1 MPRLKSLRLLLCL
14 LIFGLS
20 GSALRAQVMGLVVDT
35 VKAPL
40 PMVQIFDR
48 DGAKLGQTRLD
59 GYFNL
64 NLRTGSYKLIFS
76 HPDFYNT
83 EIPLVV
89 RFNAKDTL
97 NVILTPKTEKLE
109 GAEIRKEYKDPAAD
123 YIRKA
128 IAQRDY
134 WHSRIPNQSADIYIK
149 AFEISEQKLK
159 NKPGAVTA
167 KADIDEL
174 DAAALNNG
182 SDPYNESAA
191 ATVMATTE
199 TQVNG
204 GDTQKVKLLNNATA
218 FIEIAMQRDATT
230 DGKIKETR
238 NGVKKVGSKAGLFYL
253 STTEGD
259 FNLYQN
265 LLSVPA
271 LCPLPIM
278 SPLSNSALLAY
289 KFKFFGAYQHPQY
302 GRVLRIG
309 MSGRQTANATL
320 SGELHLVDTTFWILK
335 SELKFPRHLMA
346 EYDAMTLIQCQR
358 LDSNQYLLTDS
369 QRFNYITKF
378 GNTTNKA
385 TTLVDYKKV
394 TVVPAF
400 PKNHFGMEVSK
411 TTQEAYERDSLYWQ
425 QQRTQPL
432 TQQETKFINRAD
444 SIQRVVTSDK
454 YLDSVEAKI
463 NKVTF
468 KSLFLEGQGYRDR
481 KKGVTLR
488 FQPLWNLYQPWWPGG
503 GRISLWNS
511 FDKTFDNKKTYQF
524 NENLS
529 YGINNQD
536 VRGTVYMSHLYN
548 PYKRAM
554 IFASIGRD
562 FGMVNMNAAYLDLF
576 RRDNFYQNKHMN
588 VYHRQELVNGLF
600 LQVQGE
606 LSDRKDMST
615 YTFDEFGDSLF
626 VNNRPLKFV
635 DHRAFFAS
643 VNLSYTPFQRYMS
656 EPKQKVILGS
666 AWPTFSINY
675 KQAVPGVFKSNI
687 DYQYL
692 EYRIDHS
699 FPWGLMGNSE
709 LRAVSGSFLSR
720 RNVNVVDYRYQR
732 RSDAGILTPPMY
744 AFQQLDSTFTTFK
757 RFYEV
762 HFQHSFNGSLVNK
775 VPFLKKLSLYE
786 KAGVNILYA
795 PERRNL
801 FFYEGYVGIDKLV
814 RVWRDRFKVGIYYTA
829 GYANIFEKPRYGFK
843 INFEYYDRLNNKW

>member
-1 MPRLKSLRLLLCL
+1 MQIIHRLRFLLLVFL
-14 LIFGLS
+14 LGFG
-20 GSALRAQVMGLVVDT
+20 AQKAHAQVMGLVVDST
-35 VKAPL
+35 KAPL
-40 PMVQIFDR
+40 PLVQIFDR

-59 GYFNL
+59 GYFSL

-76 HPDFYNT
+76 HPDFHST

-89 RFNAKDTL
+89 NYNSKDTL
-97 NVILTPKTEKLE
+97 NIILTPKTEKI
-109 GAEIRKEYKDPAAD
+109 GAVEIRRDYKDPAAD
-123 YIRKA
+123 YMRKA

-134 WHSRIPNQSADIYIK
+134 WHSRIPNQSAEIYIK
-149 AFEISEQKLK
+149 AFEITEQKFK
-159 NKPGAVTA
+159 NKPAAVKVET
-167 KADIDEL
+167 DIDPL
-174 DAAALNNG
+174 DAAALGTDNNPYSEG
-182 SDPYNESAA
+182 SPTPVVA
-191 ATVMATTE
+191 
-199 TQVNG
+199 
-204 GDTQKVKLLNNATA
+204 DTSKNKILNNASA
-218 FIEIAMQRDATT
+218 LVEIAMQRDAST

-238 NGVKKVGSKAGLFYL
+238 NGVQKVGSKAGLFYL

-265 LLSVPA
+265 LLDVPA

-278 SPLSNSALLAY
+278 SPLSNSALMAY
-289 KFKFFGAYQHPQY
+289 KFKFLGAYQHPQF
-302 GRVLRIG
+302 GRILRIG
-309 MSGRQTANATL
+309 MTGRQTANATL
-320 SGELHLVDTTFWILK
+320 SGELHLVDTAFWILK
-335 SELKFPRHLMA
+335 AELNFPRHLMA
-346 EYDAMTLIQCQR
+346 EYDAMTLAQYQR
-358 LDSNQYLLTDS
+358 LDNNEYLLTDS
-369 QRFNYITKF
+369 QRFNYATKY
-378 GNTTNKA
+378 GKTTNKA

-394 TVVPAF
+394 TVVPSF
-400 PKNHFGMEVSK
+400 PKNHFGLEVSK
-411 TTQEAYERDSLYWQ
+411 TTQEAYERDSSYWQ

-444 SIQRVVTSDK
+444 SIKRVVTSDK

-463 NKVTF
+463 NEVTF
-468 KSLFLEGQGYRDR
+468 KSLVLEGQGYRNR
-481 KKGVTLR
+481 KKGLTMR

-503 GRISLWNS
+503 ARISLWNGI
-511 FDKTFDNKKTYQF
+511 DKTFDNKKTFQF

-529 YGINNQD
+529 YGVNNKD
-536 VRGTVYMSHLYN
+536 VRGTIYMSHLYN

-554 IFASIGRD
+554 IFASAGRD
-562 FGMVNMNAAYLDLF
+562 FGMVNMNAAYVDLF
-576 RRDNFYQNKHMN
+576 RRDNFYQNKHIN
-588 VYHRQELVNGLF
+588 VYHRQELINGLF

-615 YTFDEFGDSLF
+615 YVFDEFGDSLF
-626 VNNRPLKFV
+626 ENNKPLKFV

-675 KQAVPGVFKSNI
+675 KQAVPGVFRSNI
-687 DYQYL
+687 DYKYL

-709 LRAVSGSFLSR
+709 IRAVSGSFLSSG
-720 RNVNVVDYRYQR
+720 NVNVVDYRYQR
-732 RSDAGILTPPMY
+732 RADPVIFTPPMF
-744 AFQQLDSTFTTFK
+744 AFQQLDSTFITFK

-762 HFQHSFNGSLVNK
+762 HYQHSFNGSLVNK

-786 KAGVNILYA
+786 RAGVNVLYA

-801 FFYEGYVGIDKLV
+801 FFYEGYAGVDKLV
-814 RVWRDRFKVGIYYTA
+814 RIWRDRFKIGIYYTA
-829 GYANIFEKPRYGFK
+829 GYANVFEKPRCGFK

>member
-1 MPRLKSLRLLLCL
+1 MKQRLMHILAILWL
-14 LIFGLS
+14 GL
-20 GSALRAQVMGLVVDT
+20 ATVQITKAQIIGIVVDT
-35 VKAPL
+35 ARAPL
-40 PMVQIFDR
+40 PMVQIFNR

-76 HPDFYNT
+76 HPDFYSV
-83 EIPLVV
+83 EIPTLVT
-89 RFNAKDTL
+89 AQTKDTL
-97 NVILTPKTEKLE
+97 NIILVPKTEKIQ
-109 GAEIRKEYKDPAAD
+109 GAEIRREYKDPAAD
-123 YIRKA
+123 YMRKA
-128 IAQRDY
+128 IAQRDF
-134 WHSRIPNQSADIYIK
+134 WHSRIPNQSAQIYIK
-149 AFEISEQKLK
+149 AFEITEQKI
-159 NKPGAVTA
+159 KP
-167 KADIDEL
+167 KAATVATDIDPL
-174 DAAALNNG
+174 DAAVINNTN
-182 SDPYNESAA
+182 DPYANTVPVVSVSDTAKNRISA
-191 ATVMATTE
+191 
-199 TQVNG
+199 
-204 GDTQKVKLLNNATA
+204 NA
-218 FIEIAMQRDATT
+218 FVEIAMQRDAST

-238 NGVKKVGSKAGLFYL
+238 NGVQKVGSKAGLFYL

-265 LLSVPA
+265 LLDVPA

-289 KFKFFGAYQHPQY
+289 RFKFLGAYQHPQY

-309 MSGRQTANATL
+309 MTGKQTANATL
-320 SGELHLVDTTFWILK
+320 SGELHLVDTTYWILK
-335 SELKFPRHLMA
+335 AELKFPRHLMA
-346 EYDAMTLIQCQR
+346 EYDAMTLIQHNQ
-358 LDSNQYLLTDS
+358 LDSQEYLLIDS
-369 QRFNYITKF
+369 QRFNYSTKY
-378 GNTTNKA
+378 GKSLNKA
-385 TTLVDYKKV
+385 TTLVDYKSI
-394 TVVPAF
+394 TVVPNF

-411 TTQEAYERDSLYWQ
+411 TTQEAYERDSTYWQ

-432 TQQETKFINRAD
+432 SNQETKFINTAD
-444 SIQRVVTSDK
+444 SIKRVVTSDK
-454 YLDSVEAKI
+454 YLDSVEAQI
-463 NKVTF
+463 NKVTL
-468 KSLFLEGQGYRDR
+468 KSLVLEGQGYRDR
-481 KKGVTLR
+481 KKGITLR

-503 GRISLWNS
+503 GRLSLWNS
-511 FDKTFDNKKTYQF
+511 FDKTFENKKTFEF

-529 YGINNQD
+529 YGINNKD
-536 VRGTVYMSHLYN
+536 VRGTVYMSHMYN
-548 PYKRAM
+548 PYKRAL
-554 IFASIGRD
+554 IFASVGRD
-562 FGMVNMNAAYLDLF
+562 FGMVNMNAAYIDLF
-576 RRDNFYQNKHMN
+576 RRDNFYQNKHIN
-588 VYHRQELVNGLF
+588 VYHRQELINGLF

-615 YTFDEFGDSLF
+615 YVFDEFGDSLF
-626 VNNRPLKFV
+626 ENNDPLNFI

-643 VNLSYTPFQRYMS
+643 FNLSYTPFQRYMS

-699 FPWGLMGNSE
+699 FPWGLLGTSE
-709 LRAVSGSFLSR
+709 LRAVSGSFLSS

-732 RSDAGILTPPMY
+732 RADPVIFTPPMF

-762 HFQHSFNGSLVNK
+762 HYQHSFNGSLVNK
-775 VPFLKKLSLYE
+775 IPFLKKLSLYE
-786 KAGVNILYA
+786 KAGVNVLYA

-814 RVWRDRFKVGIYYTA
+814 RIWRDRFKVGIYYTA
-829 GYANIFEKPRYGFK
+829 GYANLFEKPRYGFK

>member
-1 MPRLKSLRLLLCL
+1 MKQRLMHILAILWL
-14 LIFGLS
+14 GL
-20 GSALRAQVMGLVVDT
+20 ATVQTTKAQIIGIVVDT
-35 VKAPL
+35 ARAPL
-40 PMVQIFDR
+40 PMVQIFNR

-76 HPDFYNT
+76 HPDFYST
-83 EIPLVV
+83 EIPTLVT
-89 RFNAKDTL
+89 AQTKDTL
-97 NVILTPKTEKLE
+97 NIILVPKTEKIQ
-109 GAEIRKEYKDPAAD
+109 GAEIRREYKDPAAD
-123 YIRKA
+123 YMRKA
-128 IAQRDY
+128 IAQRDF
-134 WHSRIPNQSADIYIK
+134 WHSRIPNQSAQIYIK
-149 AFEISEQKLK
+149 AFEITEQKI
-159 NKPGAVTA
+159 KPKAATA
-167 KADIDEL
+167 ATDIDPL
-174 DAAALNNG
+174 DAAVINNT
-182 SDPYNESAA
+182 SDPYANPVPVVSVSDTAKNRISA
-191 ATVMATTE
+191 
-199 TQVNG
+199 
-204 GDTQKVKLLNNATA
+204 NA
-218 FIEIAMQRDATT
+218 FVEIAMQRDAST

-238 NGVKKVGSKAGLFYL
+238 NGVQKVGSKAGLFYL

-265 LLSVPA
+265 LLDVPA

-289 KFKFFGAYQHPQY
+289 RFKFLGAYQHPQY

-309 MSGRQTANATL
+309 MTGKQTANATL
-320 SGELHLVDTTFWILK
+320 SGELHLVDTTYWILK
-335 SELKFPRHLMA
+335 AELKFPRHLMA
-346 EYDAMTLIQCQR
+346 EYDAMTLIQHNQ
-358 LDSNQYLLTDS
+358 LDSQEYLLIDS
-369 QRFNYITKF
+369 QRFNYSTKY
-378 GNTTNKA
+378 GKSLNKA
-385 TTLVDYKKV
+385 TTLVDYKSI
-394 TVVPAF
+394 TVVPNF

-411 TTQEAYERDSLYWQ
+411 TTQEAYERDSTYWQ

-432 TQQETKFINRAD
+432 SNQETKFINTAD
-444 SIQRVVTSDK
+444 SIKRVVTSDK
-454 YLDSVEAKI
+454 YLDSVEAQI
-463 NKVTF
+463 NKVTL
-468 KSLFLEGQGYRDR
+468 KSLVLEGQGYRDR
-481 KKGVTLR
+481 KKGITLR
-488 FQPLWNLYQPWWPGG
+488 FQPLWNIYQPWWPGG
-503 GRISLWNS
+503 GRLSLWNS
-511 FDKTFDNKKTYQF
+511 FDKTFENKKTFEF

-529 YGINNQD
+529 YGINNKD
-536 VRGTVYMSHLYN
+536 VRGTVYMSHMYN

-554 IFASIGRD
+554 IFASVGRD
-562 FGMVNMNAAYLDLF
+562 FGMVNMNAAYIDLF
-576 RRDNFYQNKHMN
+576 RRDNFYQNKHIN
-588 VYHRQELVNGLF
+588 VYHRQELINGLF

-615 YTFDEFGDSLF
+615 YVFDEFGDSLF
-626 VNNRPLKFV
+626 ENNRPLKFI

-643 VNLSYTPFQRYMS
+643 FNLSYTPFQRYMS

-699 FPWGLMGNSE
+699 FPWGLLGTSE
-709 LRAVSGSFLSR
+709 LRAVSGSFLSS

-732 RSDAGILTPPMY
+732 RADPVIFTPPMF

-762 HFQHSFNGSLVNK
+762 HYQHSFNGSLVNK
-775 VPFLKKLSLYE
+775 IPFLKKLSLYE
-786 KAGVNILYA
+786 KAGVNVLYA

-814 RVWRDRFKVGIYYTA
+814 RLWRDRYKIGVYYTA
-829 GYANIFEKPRYGFK
+829 GYANLFEKPRYGFK

>member
-1 MPRLKSLRLLLCL
+1 MQTLHHLRFLLLAL
-14 LIFGLS
+14 VLGLS
-20 GSALRAQVMGLVVDT
+20 AASAQAQITGLVVDT
-35 VKAPL
+35 AKAPL
-40 PMVQIFDR
+40 PLVQIFDR

-64 NLRTGSYKLIFS
+64 DLRSGSYKLVFA
-76 HPDFYNT
+76 HPDFYST

-89 RFNAKDTL
+89 RYNTKDTL
-97 NVILTPKTEKLE
+97 NIILTPKTEKIQ
-109 GAEIRKEYKDPAAD
+109 GAETIREYKDPAAE
-123 YIRKA
+123 YMRKA
-128 IAQRDY
+128 IAQRNY
-134 WHSRIPNQSADIYIK
+134 WHSRNPNQSADIYIK
-149 AFEISEQKLK
+149 AFEISEQKVK
-159 NKPGAVTA
+159 NKPAA
-167 KADIDEL
+167 QPDIDPL

-182 SDPYNESAA
+182 TDPYSEGVPVPQNPS
-191 ATVMATTE
+191 
-199 TQVNG
+199 QNPL
-204 GDTQKVKLLNNATA
+204 DTNKTKLLNNASA
-218 FIEIAMQRDATT
+218 FVEIAMQRDASN

-238 NGVKKVGSKAGLFYL
+238 NGVQKVGSKVGLFYL

-265 LLSVPA
+265 LLNVPA

-289 KFKFFGAYQHPQY
+289 RFKFLGAYQHPQY

-309 MSGRQTANATL
+309 MNGRQTANATL
-320 SGELHLVDTTFWILK
+320 SGEIHLVDTTYWILK
-335 SELKFPRHLMA
+335 AELKFPKHLMA
-346 EYDAMTLIQCQR
+346 EYDAMTLTQYQQ
-358 LDSNQYLLTDS
+358 LDSNNYLLTDS
-369 QRFNYITKF
+369 QRFFYTTKF
-378 GNTTNKA
+378 GKTTNKA

-394 TVVPAF
+394 SVVPAF
-400 PKNHFGMEVSK
+400 PKNHFGLEVSK
-411 TTQEAYERDSLYWQ
+411 TTQEAYERDSTYWQ

-432 TQQETKFINRAD
+432 SQQETKFINTAD
-444 SIQRVVTSDK
+444 SIKRVVTSDK
-454 YLDSVEAKI
+454 YLDSVEAGI
-463 NKVTF
+463 NKVTP
-468 KSLFLEGQGYRDR
+468 KSLLLEGQGYRDR
-481 KKGVTLR
+481 KKGITMR
-488 FQPLWNLYQPWWPGG
+488 FQPLWNIYQPWWPGG
-503 GRISLWNS
+503 TRISLWNS
-511 FDKTFDNKKTYQF
+511 FDKTFKNKKTFEF

-529 YGINNQD
+529 YGINNND
-536 VRGTVYMSHLYN
+536 LRGTIYMSHMYN

-554 IFASIGRD
+554 IFASVGRD

-576 RRDNFYQNKHMN
+576 RRNNFYQNKHVN
-588 VYHRQELVNGLF
+588 VYHRQELINGLF
-600 LQVQGE
+600 VQVQGE

-615 YTFDEFGDSLF
+615 YVFDEFGDSLF
-626 VNNRPLKFV
+626 ENNLPLKFV

-675 KQAVPGVFKSNI
+675 KQAVPGIFKSNS
-687 DYQYL
+687 DFQYL

-709 LRAVSGSFLSR
+709 LKAVSGSFVSSR
-720 RNVNVVDYRYQR
+720 NINVVDYRYQR
-732 RSDAGILTPPMY
+732 RSDALVFTPPMF

-762 HFQHSFNGSLVNK
+762 HYQHSFNGSLVNK

-786 KAGVNILYA
+786 RAGVNLLYA

-814 RVWRDRFKVGIYYTA
+814 RIWRDRFKVGIYYTA
-829 GYANIFEKPRYGFK
+829 GYANLFEKPRYGFK

>member
-1 MPRLKSLRLLLCL
+1 MKVSATNIKRCL
-14 LIFGLS
+14 LMLS
-20 GSALRAQVMGLVVDT
+20 VWLLSDLQAQITGLVVDT
-35 VKAPL
+35 AHAPL

-64 NLRTGSYKLIFS
+64 NLRTGSYKLVFS
-76 HPDFYNT
+76 HPDFYST
-83 EIPLVV
+83 EIPMVV
-89 RFNAKDTL
+89 RYGSKDTL
-97 NVILTPKTEKLE
+97 NIVLTPKTEKLQ

-123 YIRKA
+123 YMRKA

-134 WHSRIPNQSADIYIK
+134 WHSRIPNQSAELYIK
-149 AFEISEQKLK
+149 AFEI
-159 NKPGAVTA
+159 TA
-167 KADIDEL
+167 TK
-174 DAAALNNG
+174 
-182 SDPYNESAA
+182 
-191 ATVMATTE
+191 
-199 TQVNG
+199 
-204 GDTQKVKLLNNATA
+204 DTNNASA

-238 NGVKKVGSKAGLFYL
+238 NGVQKVGSKAGLFYL

-265 LLSVPA
+265 LLDVPA

-289 KFKFFGAYQHPQY
+289 RFKFLGAYQHPQY

-309 MSGRQTANATL
+309 MTGRQTANATL
-320 SGELHLVDTTFWILK
+320 SGELHLVDTTYWILK
-335 SELKFPRHLMA
+335 AELKFPRHLMA
-346 EYDAMTLIQCQR
+346 EYDAMTLTQYQR
-358 LDSNQYLLTDS
+358 LDADKHLLTDS
-369 QRFNYITKF
+369 QRFFYTTKF
-378 GNTTNKA
+378 GKIINKA
-385 TTLVDYKKV
+385 TTLVDYKKI

-400 PKNHFGMEVSK
+400 PKNHFGLEISK
-411 TTQEAYERDSLYWQ
+411 TTQEAYERDSSYWE
-425 QQRTQPL
+425 QQRSQPL
-432 TQQETKFINRAD
+432 SSQETKFINTAD
-444 SIQRVVTSDK
+444 SIKRVQTSDK

-468 KSLFLEGQGYRDR
+468 KSLVLEGQGYQDR
-481 KKGVTLR
+481 RKGLTMR

-503 GRISLWNS
+503 ARISLWNGI
-511 FDKTFDNKKTYQF
+511 DKTFDNKKTFQF

-529 YGINNQD
+529 YGINNND
-536 VRGTVYMSHLYN
+536 VRGTIYMSHLYN

-554 IFASIGRD
+554 IFASVGRD
-562 FGMVNMNAAYLDLF
+562 FGMVNMNAAYVDLF

-588 VYHRQELVNGLF
+588 VYHRQELINGLF

-615 YTFDEFGDSLF
+615 YVFDQFGDSLF
-626 VNNRPLKFV
+626 ENNKPLKFV

-666 AWPTFSINY
+666 TWPTFSINY

-709 LRAVSGSFLSR
+709 IRAVSGSFLSS

-732 RSDAGILTPPMY
+732 RADPVIFTPPMF

-762 HFQHSFNGSLVNK
+762 HYQHSFNGSLVNK
-775 VPFLKKLSLYE
+775 IPFLKKLSLYE
-786 KAGVNILYA
+786 RAGVNILYA

-801 FFYEGYVGIDKLV
+801 FFYEGYAGVDKLV
-814 RVWRDRFKVGIYYTA
+814 RIWRDRFKVGIYYTA
-829 GYANIFEKPRYGFK
+829 GYANLFEKPRYGFK

>member
-1 MPRLKSLRLLLCL
+1 MKQRLMHILAILWL
-14 LIFGLS
+14 GL
-20 GSALRAQVMGLVVDT
+20 ATVQTTKAQIIGIVVDT
-35 VKAPL
+35 ARAPL
-40 PMVQIFDR
+40 PMVQIFNR

-76 HPDFYNT
+76 HPDFYSV
-83 EIPLVV
+83 EIPTLVT
-89 RFNAKDTL
+89 AQTKDTL
-97 NVILTPKTEKLE
+97 NIILVPKTEKIQ
-109 GAEIRKEYKDPAAD
+109 GAEIRREYKDPAAD
-123 YIRKA
+123 YMRKA
-128 IAQRDY
+128 IAQRDF
-134 WHSRIPNQSADIYIK
+134 WHSRIPNQSAQIYIK
-149 AFEISEQKLK
+149 AFEITEQKI
-159 NKPGAVTA
+159 KP
-167 KADIDEL
+167 KAATVATDIDPL
-174 DAAALNNG
+174 DAAVINNTN
-182 SDPYNESAA
+182 DPYANTVPVVSVSDTAKNRISA
-191 ATVMATTE
+191 
-199 TQVNG
+199 
-204 GDTQKVKLLNNATA
+204 NA
-218 FIEIAMQRDATT
+218 FVEIAMQRDAST

-238 NGVKKVGSKAGLFYL
+238 NGVQKVGSKAGLFYL

-265 LLSVPA
+265 LLDVPA

-289 KFKFFGAYQHPQY
+289 RFKFLGAYQHPQY

-309 MSGRQTANATL
+309 MTGKQTANATL
-320 SGELHLVDTTFWILK
+320 SGELHLVDTTYWILK
-335 SELKFPRHLMA
+335 AELKFPRHLMA
-346 EYDAMTLIQCQR
+346 EYDAMTLIQHNQ
-358 LDSNQYLLTDS
+358 LDSQEYLLIDS
-369 QRFNYITKF
+369 QRFNYSTKY
-378 GNTTNKA
+378 GKSLNKA
-385 TTLVDYKKV
+385 TTLVDYKSI
-394 TVVPAF
+394 TVVPNF

-411 TTQEAYERDSLYWQ
+411 TTQEAYERDSTYWQ

-432 TQQETKFINRAD
+432 SNQETKFINTAD
-444 SIQRVVTSDK
+444 SIKRVVTSDK
-454 YLDSVEAKI
+454 YLDSVEAQI
-463 NKVTF
+463 NKVTL
-468 KSLFLEGQGYRDR
+468 KSLILEGQGYRDR
-481 KKGVTLR
+481 KKGITLR

-503 GRISLWNS
+503 GRLSLWNS
-511 FDKTFDNKKTYQF
+511 FDKTFENKKTFEF

-529 YGINNQD
+529 YGINNKD
-536 VRGTVYMSHLYN
+536 VRGTVYMSHMYN
-548 PYKRAM
+548 PYKRAL
-554 IFASIGRD
+554 IFASVGRD
-562 FGMVNMNAAYLDLF
+562 FGMVNMNAAYIDLF
-576 RRDNFYQNKHMN
+576 RRDNFYQNKHIN
-588 VYHRQELVNGLF
+588 VYHRQELINGLF

-615 YTFDEFGDSLF
+615 YVFDEFGDSLF
-626 VNNRPLKFV
+626 ENNDPLNFV

-643 VNLSYTPFQRYMS
+643 FNLSYTPFQRYMS

-699 FPWGLMGNSE
+699 FPWGLLGTSE
-709 LRAVSGSFLSR
+709 LRAVSGSFLSS

-732 RSDAGILTPPMY
+732 RADPVIFTPPMF

-762 HFQHSFNGSLVNK
+762 HYQHSFNGSLVNK
-775 VPFLKKLSLYE
+775 IPFLKKLSLYE
-786 KAGVNILYA
+786 KAGVNVLYA

-814 RVWRDRFKVGIYYTA
+814 RIWRDRFKVGIYYTA
-829 GYANIFEKPRYGFK
+829 GYANLFEKPRYGFK

>member
-1 MPRLKSLRLLLCL
+1 MKQRLMHILAILWL
-14 LIFGLS
+14 GL
-20 GSALRAQVMGLVVDT
+20 ATVQTTKAQIIGIVVDT
-35 VKAPL
+35 ARAPL
-40 PMVQIFDR
+40 PMVQIFNR

-76 HPDFYNT
+76 HPDFYSV
-83 EIPLVV
+83 EIPTLVT
-89 RFNAKDTL
+89 AQTKDTL
-97 NVILTPKTEKLE
+97 NIILVPKTEKIQ
-109 GAEIRKEYKDPAAD
+109 GAEIRREYKDPAAD
-123 YIRKA
+123 YMRKA
-128 IAQRDY
+128 IAQRDF
-134 WHSRIPNQSADIYIK
+134 WHSRIPNQSAQIYIK
-149 AFEISEQKLK
+149 AFEITEQKI
-159 NKPGAVTA
+159 KP
-167 KADIDEL
+167 KAATVATDIDPL
-174 DAAALNNG
+174 DAAVINNTN
-182 SDPYNESAA
+182 DPYANTIPVVSVSDTAKNRISA
-191 ATVMATTE
+191 
-199 TQVNG
+199 
-204 GDTQKVKLLNNATA
+204 NA
-218 FIEIAMQRDATT
+218 FVEIAMQRDAST

-238 NGVKKVGSKAGLFYL
+238 NGVQKVGSKAGLFYL

-265 LLSVPA
+265 LLDVPA

-289 KFKFFGAYQHPQY
+289 RFKFLGAYQHPQY

-309 MSGRQTANATL
+309 MTGKQTANATL
-320 SGELHLVDTTFWILK
+320 SGELHLVDTTYWILK
-335 SELKFPRHLMA
+335 AELKFPRHLMA
-346 EYDAMTLIQCQR
+346 EYDAMTLIQHNQ
-358 LDSNQYLLTDS
+358 LDSQEYLLIDS
-369 QRFNYITKF
+369 QRFNYSTKY
-378 GNTTNKA
+378 GKSLNKA
-385 TTLVDYKKV
+385 TTLVDYKSI
-394 TVVPAF
+394 TVVPNF

-411 TTQEAYERDSLYWQ
+411 TTQEAYERDSTYWQ

-432 TQQETKFINRAD
+432 SNQETKFINTAD
-444 SIQRVVTSDK
+444 SIKRVVTSDK
-454 YLDSVEAKI
+454 YLDSVEAQI
-463 NKVTF
+463 NKVTL
-468 KSLFLEGQGYRDR
+468 KSLILEGQGYRDR
-481 KKGVTLR
+481 KKGITLR

-503 GRISLWNS
+503 GRLSLWNS
-511 FDKTFDNKKTYQF
+511 FDKTFENKKTFEF

-529 YGINNQD
+529 YGINNKD
-536 VRGTVYMSHLYN
+536 VRGTVYMSHMYN
-548 PYKRAM
+548 PYKRAL
-554 IFASIGRD
+554 IFASVGRD
-562 FGMVNMNAAYLDLF
+562 FGMVNMNAAYIDLF
-576 RRDNFYQNKHMN
+576 RRDNFYQNKHIN
-588 VYHRQELVNGLF
+588 VYHRQELINGLF

-615 YTFDEFGDSLF
+615 YVFDEFGDSLF
-626 VNNRPLKFV
+626 ENNDPLNFV

-643 VNLSYTPFQRYMS
+643 FNLSYTPFQRYMS

-699 FPWGLMGNSE
+699 FPWGLLGTSE
-709 LRAVSGSFLSR
+709 LRAVSGSFLSS

-732 RSDAGILTPPMY
+732 RADPVIFTPPMF

-762 HFQHSFNGSLVNK
+762 HYQHSFNGSLVNK
-775 VPFLKKLSLYE
+775 IPFLKKLSLYE
-786 KAGVNILYA
+786 KAGVNVLYA

-814 RVWRDRFKVGIYYTA
+814 RIWRDRFKVGIYYTA
-829 GYANIFEKPRYGFK
+829 GYANLFEKPRYGFK

>member
-1 MPRLKSLRLLLCL
+1 MKQRLMHILAILWL
-14 LIFGLS
+14 GL
-20 GSALRAQVMGLVVDT
+20 ATVQTTKAQIIGIVVDT
-35 VKAPL
+35 ARAPL
-40 PMVQIFDR
+40 PMVQIFNR

-76 HPDFYNT
+76 HPDFYSV
-83 EIPLVV
+83 EIPTLVT
-89 RFNAKDTL
+89 AQTKDTL
-97 NVILTPKTEKLE
+97 NIILVPKTEKIQ
-109 GAEIRKEYKDPAAD
+109 GAEIRREYKDPAAD
-123 YIRKA
+123 YMRKA
-128 IAQRDY
+128 IAQRDF
-134 WHSRIPNQSADIYIK
+134 WHSRIPNQSAQIYIK
-149 AFEISEQKLK
+149 AFEITEQKI
-159 NKPGAVTA
+159 KP
-167 KADIDEL
+167 KAATVATDIDPL
-174 DAAALNNG
+174 DAAVINNTN
-182 SDPYNESAA
+182 DPYANTIPVVSVSDTAKNRISA
-191 ATVMATTE
+191 
-199 TQVNG
+199 
-204 GDTQKVKLLNNATA
+204 NA
-218 FIEIAMQRDATT
+218 FVEIAMQRDAST

-238 NGVKKVGSKAGLFYL
+238 NGVQKVGSKAGLFYL

-265 LLSVPA
+265 LLDVPA

-289 KFKFFGAYQHPQY
+289 RFKFLGAYQHPQY

-309 MSGRQTANATL
+309 MTGKQTANATL
-320 SGELHLVDTTFWILK
+320 SGELHLVDTTYWILK
-335 SELKFPRHLMA
+335 AELKFPRHLMA
-346 EYDAMTLIQCQR
+346 EYDAMTLIQHNQ
-358 LDSNQYLLTDS
+358 LDSQEYLLIDS
-369 QRFNYITKF
+369 QRFNYSTKY
-378 GNTTNKA
+378 GKSLNKA
-385 TTLVDYKKV
+385 TTLVDYKSII
-394 TVVPAF
+394 VVPNF

-411 TTQEAYERDSLYWQ
+411 TTQEAYERDSTYWQ

-432 TQQETKFINRAD
+432 SNQETKFINTAD
-444 SIQRVVTSDK
+444 SIKRVVTSDK
-454 YLDSVEAKI
+454 YLDSVEAQI
-463 NKVTF
+463 NKVTL
-468 KSLFLEGQGYRDR
+468 KSLILEGQGYRDR
-481 KKGVTLR
+481 KKGITLR

-503 GRISLWNS
+503 GRVSLWNS
-511 FDKTFDNKKTYQF
+511 FDKTFENKKTFEF

-529 YGINNQD
+529 YGINNKD
-536 VRGTVYMSHLYN
+536 VRGTVYMSHMYN
-548 PYKRAM
+548 PYKRAL
-554 IFASIGRD
+554 IFASVGRD
-562 FGMVNMNAAYLDLF
+562 FGMVNMNAAYIDLF
-576 RRDNFYQNKHMN
+576 RRDNFYQNKHIN
-588 VYHRQELVNGLF
+588 VYHRQELINGLF

-615 YTFDEFGDSLF
+615 YVFDEFGNSLF
-626 VNNRPLKFV
+626 ENNDPLNFI

-643 VNLSYTPFQRYMS
+643 FNLSYTPFQRYMS

-699 FPWGLMGNSE
+699 FPWGLLGTSE
-709 LRAVSGSFLSR
+709 LRAVSGSFLSS

-732 RSDAGILTPPMY
+732 RGDPIIFTPPMF

-762 HFQHSFNGSLVNK
+762 HYQHSFNGSLVNK
-775 VPFLKKLSLYE
+775 IPFLKKLSLYE
-786 KAGVNILYA
+786 KAGVNVLYA

-814 RVWRDRFKVGIYYTA
+814 RLWRDRVKIGIYYTA
-829 GYANIFEKPRYGFK
+829 GYANLFEKPRYGFK

>member
-1 MPRLKSLRLLLCL
+1 MQPLHHLRFLLFTLVL
-14 LIFGLS
+14 GLS
-20 GSALRAQVMGLVVDT
+20 AASAQAQITGLVVDT
-35 VKAPL
+35 AKAPL
-40 PMVQIFDR
+40 PLVQIFDR

-64 NLRTGSYKLIFS
+64 DLRSGSYKLVFA
-76 HPDFYNT
+76 HPDFYST

-89 RFNAKDTL
+89 RYNTKDTL
-97 NVILTPKTEKLE
+97 NIILTPKTEKIQ
-109 GAEIRKEYKDPAAD
+109 GAEIIREYKDPAAE
-123 YIRKA
+123 YMRKA

-134 WHSRIPNQSADIYIK
+134 WHSRNPNQSADIYIK
-149 AFEISEQKLK
+149 AFEISEQKVK
-159 NKPGAVTA
+159 NKPAA
-167 KADIDEL
+167 QPDIDPL

-182 SDPYNESAA
+182 TDPYSEGVSVPQNPS
-191 ATVMATTE
+191 
-199 TQVNG
+199 QNPL
-204 GDTQKVKLLNNATA
+204 DTNKTKLLNNASA
-218 FIEIAMQRDATT
+218 FVEIAMQRDAST

-238 NGVKKVGSKAGLFYL
+238 NGVQKVGSKVGLFYL

-265 LLSVPA
+265 LLNVPA

-289 KFKFFGAYQHPQY
+289 RFKFLGAYQHPQY

-309 MSGRQTANATL
+309 MNGRQTANATL
-320 SGELHLVDTTFWILK
+320 SGEIHLVDTTYWILK
-335 SELKFPRHLMA
+335 AELKFPKHLMA
-346 EYDAMTLIQCQR
+346 EYDAMTLTQYQQ
-358 LDSNQYLLTDS
+358 LDSNNYLLTDS
-369 QRFNYITKF
+369 QRFFYTTKF
-378 GNTTNKA
+378 GKTTNKA

-394 TVVPAF
+394 SVVPAF
-400 PKNHFGMEVSK
+400 PKNHFGLEVSK
-411 TTQEAYERDSLYWQ
+411 TTQEAYERDSTYWQ

-432 TQQETKFINRAD
+432 SQQETKFINTAD
-444 SIQRVVTSDK
+444 SIKRVVTSDK
-454 YLDSVEAKI
+454 YLDSVEAGI
-463 NKVTF
+463 NKVTP
-468 KSLFLEGQGYRDR
+468 KSLLLEGQGFRDR
-481 KKGVTLR
+481 KKGITMR
-488 FQPLWNLYQPWWPGG
+488 FQPLWNIYQPWWPGG
-503 GRISLWNS
+503 TRISLWNS
-511 FDKTFDNKKTYQF
+511 FDKTFKNKKTFEF

-529 YGINNQD
+529 YGINNND
-536 VRGTVYMSHLYN
+536 LRGTIYMSHMYN

-554 IFASIGRD
+554 IFASVGRD

-576 RRDNFYQNKHMN
+576 RRNNFYQNKHVN
-588 VYHRQELVNGLF
+588 VYHRQELINGLF
-600 LQVQGE
+600 VQVQGE

-615 YTFDEFGDSLF
+615 YVFDEFGDSLF
-626 VNNRPLKFV
+626 ENNLPLKFV

-675 KQAVPGVFKSNI
+675 KQAVPGIFKSNS
-687 DYQYL
+687 DFQYL

-709 LRAVSGSFLSR
+709 LKAVSGSFVSSR
-720 RNVNVVDYRYQR
+720 NINVVDYRYQR
-732 RSDAGILTPPMY
+732 RSDALVFTPPMF

-762 HFQHSFNGSLVNK
+762 HYQHSFNGSLVNK

-786 KAGVNILYA
+786 RAGVNLLYA

-801 FFYEGYVGIDKLV
+801 FFYEGYVGIDKLM
-814 RVWRDRFKVGIYYTA
+814 RIWRDRFKVGIYYTA
-829 GYANIFEKPRYGFK
+829 GYANLFEKPRYGFK

>member
-1 MPRLKSLRLLLCL
+1 MQTLHHLRFLLLAL
-14 LIFGLS
+14 ALGLS
-20 GSALRAQVMGLVVDT
+20 AASAQAQITGLVVDT
-35 VKAPL
+35 AKAPL
-40 PMVQIFDR
+40 PLVQIFDR

-64 NLRTGSYKLIFS
+64 DLRSGSYKLVFA
-76 HPDFYNT
+76 HPDFYST

-89 RFNAKDTL
+89 RYNTKDTL
-97 NVILTPKTEKLE
+97 NIILTPKTEKIQ
-109 GAEIRKEYKDPAAD
+109 GAEIIREYKDPAAE
-123 YIRKA
+123 YMRKA
-128 IAQRDY
+128 IAHRDY
-134 WHSRIPNQSADIYIK
+134 WHSRNPNQSADIYIK
-149 AFEISEQKLK
+149 AFEISEQKVK
-159 NKPGAVTA
+159 NKPAA
-167 KADIDEL
+167 QPDIDPL

-182 SDPYNESAA
+182 TDPYSEGVSVPQNPL
-191 ATVMATTE
+191 
-199 TQVNG
+199 
-204 GDTQKVKLLNNATA
+204 DTNKTKLLNNASA
-218 FIEIAMQRDATT
+218 FVEIAMQRDAST

-238 NGVKKVGSKAGLFYL
+238 NGVQKVGSKVGLFYL

-265 LLSVPA
+265 LLNVPA

-289 KFKFFGAYQHPQY
+289 RFKFLGAYQHPQY

-309 MSGRQTANATL
+309 MNGRQTANATL
-320 SGELHLVDTTFWILK
+320 SGEIHLVDTTYWILK
-335 SELKFPRHLMA
+335 AELKFPKHLMA
-346 EYDAMTLIQCQR
+346 EYDAMTLTQYQK
-358 LDSNQYLLTDS
+358 LDSNNFLLTDS
-369 QRFNYITKF
+369 QRFFYTTKF
-378 GNTTNKA
+378 GKTTNKA

-394 TVVPAF
+394 SVVPAF
-400 PKNHFGMEVSK
+400 PKNHFGLEVSK
-411 TTQEAYERDSLYWQ
+411 TTQEAYERDSTYWQ

-432 TQQETKFINRAD
+432 SQQETKFINTAD
-444 SIQRVVTSDK
+444 SIKRVVTSDK
-454 YLDSVEAKI
+454 YLDSVEAGI
-463 NKVTF
+463 NKVTP
-468 KSLFLEGQGYRDR
+468 KSLLLEGQGYRDR
-481 KKGVTLR
+481 KKGITMR
-488 FQPLWNLYQPWWPGG
+488 FQPLWNIYQPWWPGG
-503 GRISLWNS
+503 TRISLWNS
-511 FDKTFDNKKTYQF
+511 FDKTFKNKKTFEF

-529 YGINNQD
+529 YGINNND
-536 VRGTVYMSHLYN
+536 LRGTIYMSHMYN

-554 IFASIGRD
+554 IFASVGRD

-576 RRDNFYQNKHMN
+576 RRNNFYQNKHVN
-588 VYHRQELVNGLF
+588 VYHRQELINGLF
-600 LQVQGE
+600 VQVQGE

-615 YTFDEFGDSLF
+615 YVFDEFGDSLF
-626 VNNRPLKFV
+626 ENNLPLKFV

-675 KQAVPGVFKSNI
+675 KQAVPGIFKSNS
-687 DYQYL
+687 DFQYL

-709 LRAVSGSFLSR
+709 LKAVSGSFVSSR
-720 RNVNVVDYRYQR
+720 NINVVDYRYQR
-732 RSDAGILTPPMY
+732 RSDALVFTPPMF

-762 HFQHSFNGSLVNK
+762 HYQHSFNGSLVNK

-786 KAGVNILYA
+786 RAGVNLLYA

-814 RVWRDRFKVGIYYTA
+814 RIWRDRFKVGIYYTA
-829 GYANIFEKPRYGFK
+829 GYANLFEKPRYGFK

>member
-1 MPRLKSLRLLLCL
+1 MQPLHHLRFLLLAL
-14 LIFGLS
+14 VLGLS
-20 GSALRAQVMGLVVDT
+20 AATAQAQITGLVVDT
-35 VKAPL
+35 AKAPL
-40 PMVQIFDR
+40 PLVQIFDR

-64 NLRTGSYKLIFS
+64 DLRSGSYKLVFA
-76 HPDFYNT
+76 HPDFYST

-89 RFNAKDTL
+89 RYNTKDTL
-97 NVILTPKTEKLE
+97 NIILTPKTEKIQ
-109 GAEIRKEYKDPAAD
+109 GAEIKREYKDPAAE
-123 YIRKA
+123 YMRKA

-134 WHSRIPNQSADIYIK
+134 WHSRNPNQSADIYIK
-149 AFEISEQKLK
+149 AFEISEQKVK
-159 NKPGAVTA
+159 NKPAA
-167 KADIDEL
+167 QPDIDPL

-182 SDPYNESAA
+182 TDPYSEGVPVPQNPS
-191 ATVMATTE
+191 
-199 TQVNG
+199 QNPL
-204 GDTQKVKLLNNATA
+204 DTNKTKLLNNASA
-218 FIEIAMQRDATT
+218 FVEIAMQRDAST

-238 NGVKKVGSKAGLFYL
+238 NGVQKVGSKVGLFYL

-265 LLSVPA
+265 LLNVPA

-289 KFKFFGAYQHPQY
+289 RFKFLGAYQHPQY

-309 MSGRQTANATL
+309 MNGRQTANATL
-320 SGELHLVDTTFWILK
+320 SGEIHLVDTTYWILK
-335 SELKFPRHLMA
+335 AELKFPKHLMA
-346 EYDAMTLIQCQR
+346 EYDAMTLTQYQQ
-358 LDSNQYLLTDS
+358 LDSNNYLLTDS
-369 QRFNYITKF
+369 QRFFYTTKF
-378 GNTTNKA
+378 GKTTNKA

-394 TVVPAF
+394 SVVPAF
-400 PKNHFGMEVSK
+400 PKNHFGLEVSK
-411 TTQEAYERDSLYWQ
+411 TTQEAYERDSTYWQ

-432 TQQETKFINRAD
+432 SQQETKFINTAD
-444 SIQRVVTSDK
+444 SIKRVVTSDK
-454 YLDSVEAKI
+454 YLDSVEAGI
-463 NKVTF
+463 NKVTP
-468 KSLFLEGQGYRDR
+468 KSLLLEGQGYRDR
-481 KKGVTLR
+481 KKGITMR
-488 FQPLWNLYQPWWPGG
+488 FQPLWNIYQPWWPGG
-503 GRISLWNS
+503 TRISLWNS
-511 FDKTFDNKKTYQF
+511 FDKTFKNKKTFEF

-529 YGINNQD
+529 YGINNND
-536 VRGTVYMSHLYN
+536 LRGTIYMSHMYN

-554 IFASIGRD
+554 IFASVGRD

-576 RRDNFYQNKHMN
+576 RRNNFYQNKHVN
-588 VYHRQELVNGLF
+588 VYHRQELINGLF
-600 LQVQGE
+600 VQVQGE

-615 YTFDEFGDSLF
+615 YVFDEFGDSLF
-626 VNNRPLKFV
+626 ENNLPLKFV

-675 KQAVPGVFKSNI
+675 KQAVPGIFKSNS
-687 DYQYL
+687 DFQYL

-709 LRAVSGSFLSR
+709 LKAVSGSFVSSR
-720 RNVNVVDYRYQR
+720 NINVVDYRYQR
-732 RSDAGILTPPMY
+732 RSDAFIFTPPMF

-762 HFQHSFNGSLVNK
+762 HYQHSFNGSLVNK

-786 KAGVNILYA
+786 RAGVNLLYA

-814 RVWRDRFKVGIYYTA
+814 RIWRDRFKVGIYYTA
-829 GYANIFEKPRYGFK
+829 GYANLFEKPRYGFK

>member
-1 MPRLKSLRLLLCL
+1 MQPLHHLRFLLLAL
-14 LIFGLS
+14 VLGLS
-20 GSALRAQVMGLVVDT
+20 AATAQAQITGLVVDT
-35 VKAPL
+35 AKAPL
-40 PMVQIFDR
+40 PLVQIFDR

-64 NLRTGSYKLIFS
+64 DLRSGSYKLVFA
-76 HPDFYNT
+76 HPDFYST

-89 RFNAKDTL
+89 RYNTKDTL
-97 NVILTPKTEKLE
+97 NIILTPKTEKIQ
-109 GAEIRKEYKDPAAD
+109 GAEIIREYKDPAAE
-123 YIRKA
+123 YMRKA

-134 WHSRIPNQSADIYIK
+134 WHSRNPNQSADIYIK
-149 AFEISEQKLK
+149 AFEISEQKVK
-159 NKPGAVTA
+159 NKPAA
-167 KADIDEL
+167 QPDIDPL

-182 SDPYNESAA
+182 TDPYSEGVSVPQNPS
-191 ATVMATTE
+191 
-199 TQVNG
+199 QNPL
-204 GDTQKVKLLNNATA
+204 DTNKTKLLNNASA
-218 FIEIAMQRDATT
+218 FVEIAMQRDAST

-238 NGVKKVGSKAGLFYL
+238 NGVQKVGSKVGLFYL

-265 LLSVPA
+265 LLNVPA

-289 KFKFFGAYQHPQY
+289 RFKFLGAYQHPQY

-309 MSGRQTANATL
+309 MNGRQTANATL
-320 SGELHLVDTTFWILK
+320 SGEIHLVDTTYWILK
-335 SELKFPRHLMA
+335 AELKFPKHLMA
-346 EYDAMTLIQCQR
+346 EYDAMTLTQYQQ
-358 LDSNQYLLTDS
+358 LDSNNYLLTDS
-369 QRFNYITKF
+369 QRFFYTTKF
-378 GNTTNKA
+378 GKTTNKA

-394 TVVPAF
+394 SVVPAF
-400 PKNHFGMEVSK
+400 PKNHFGLEVSK
-411 TTQEAYERDSLYWQ
+411 TTREAYERDSTYWQ

-432 TQQETKFINRAD
+432 SQQETKFINTAD
-444 SIQRVVTSDK
+444 SIKRVVTSDK
-454 YLDSVEAKI
+454 YLDSVEAGI
-463 NKVTF
+463 NKVTP
-468 KSLFLEGQGYRDR
+468 KSLLLEGQGYRDR
-481 KKGVTLR
+481 KKGITMR
-488 FQPLWNLYQPWWPGG
+488 FQPLWNIYQPWWPGG
-503 GRISLWNS
+503 TRISLWNS
-511 FDKTFDNKKTYQF
+511 FDKTFKNKKTFEF

-529 YGINNQD
+529 YGINNND
-536 VRGTVYMSHLYN
+536 LRGTIYMSHMYN

-554 IFASIGRD
+554 IFASVGRD

-576 RRDNFYQNKHMN
+576 RRNNFYQNKHVN
-588 VYHRQELVNGLF
+588 VYHRQELINGLF
-600 LQVQGE
+600 VQVQGE

-615 YTFDEFGDSLF
+615 YVFDEFGDSLF
-626 VNNRPLKFV
+626 ENNLPLKFV

-675 KQAVPGVFKSNI
+675 KQAVPGIFKSNS
-687 DYQYL
+687 DFQYL

-709 LRAVSGSFLSR
+709 LKAVSGSFVSSR
-720 RNVNVVDYRYQR
+720 NINVVDYRYQR
-732 RSDAGILTPPMY
+732 RSDAFIFTPPMF

-762 HFQHSFNGSLVNK
+762 HYQHSFNGSLVNK

-786 KAGVNILYA
+786 RAGVNLLYA

-814 RVWRDRFKVGIYYTA
+814 RIWRDRFKVGIYYTA
-829 GYANIFEKPRYGFK
+829 GYANLFEKPRYGFK

>member
-1 MPRLKSLRLLLCL
+1 MKQRLMHILAILWL
-14 LIFGLS
+14 GL
-20 GSALRAQVMGLVVDT
+20 ATVQTTKAQIIGIVVDT
-35 VKAPL
+35 ARAPL
-40 PMVQIFDR
+40 PMVQIFNR

-76 HPDFYNT
+76 HPDFYSV
-83 EIPLVV
+83 EIPTLVT
-89 RFNAKDTL
+89 AQTKDTL
-97 NVILTPKTEKLE
+97 NIILVPKTEKIQ
-109 GAEIRKEYKDPAAD
+109 GAEIRREYKDPAAD
-123 YIRKA
+123 YMRKA
-128 IAQRDY
+128 IAQRDF
-134 WHSRIPNQSADIYIK
+134 WHSRIPNQSAQIYIK
-149 AFEISEQKLK
+149 AFEITEQKI
-159 NKPGAVTA
+159 KPKSAPAAT
-167 KADIDEL
+167 DIDPL
-174 DAAALNNG
+174 DAAVINNTN
-182 SDPYNESAA
+182 DPYANTVPVVSVSDTAKNRISA
-191 ATVMATTE
+191 
-199 TQVNG
+199 
-204 GDTQKVKLLNNATA
+204 NA
-218 FIEIAMQRDATT
+218 FVEIAMQRDAST

-238 NGVKKVGSKAGLFYL
+238 NGVQKVGSKAGLFYL

-265 LLSVPA
+265 LLDVPA

-289 KFKFFGAYQHPQY
+289 RFKFLGAYQHPLY

-309 MSGRQTANATL
+309 MTGKQTANATL
-320 SGELHLVDTTFWILK
+320 SGELHLVDTTYWILK
-335 SELKFPRHLMA
+335 AELKFPRHLMA
-346 EYDAMTLIQCQR
+346 EYDAMTLIQHNQ
-358 LDSNQYLLTDS
+358 LDSQEYLLIDS
-369 QRFNYITKF
+369 QRFNYSTKY
-378 GNTTNKA
+378 GKSLNKA
-385 TTLVDYKKV
+385 TTLVDYKSI
-394 TVVPAF
+394 TVVPNF

-411 TTQEAYERDSLYWQ
+411 TTQEAYERDSTYWQ

-432 TQQETKFINRAD
+432 SNQETKFINTAD
-444 SIQRVVTSDK
+444 SIKRVVTSDK
-454 YLDSVEAKI
+454 YLDSVEAQI
-463 NKVTF
+463 NKVTL
-468 KSLFLEGQGYRDR
+468 KSLVLEGQGYRDR
-481 KKGVTLR
+481 KKGITLR

-503 GRISLWNS
+503 GRLSLWNS
-511 FDKTFDNKKTYQF
+511 FDKTFENKKTFEF

-529 YGINNQD
+529 YGINNKD
-536 VRGTVYMSHLYN
+536 VRGTVYMSHMYN
-548 PYKRAM
+548 PYKRAL
-554 IFASIGRD
+554 IFASVGRD
-562 FGMVNMNAAYLDLF
+562 FGMVNMNAAYIDLF
-576 RRDNFYQNKHMN
+576 RRDNFYQNKHIN
-588 VYHRQELVNGLF
+588 VYHRQELINGLF

-615 YTFDEFGDSLF
+615 YVFDEFGDSLF
-626 VNNRPLKFV
+626 ENNRPLKFI

-643 VNLSYTPFQRYMS
+643 FNLSYTPFQRYMS

-699 FPWGLMGNSE
+699 FPWGLLGTSE
-709 LRAVSGSFLSR
+709 LRAVSGSFLSS

-732 RSDAGILTPPMY
+732 RADPVIFTPPMF

-762 HFQHSFNGSLVNK
+762 HYQHSFNGSLVNK
-775 VPFLKKLSLYE
+775 IPFLKKLSLYE
-786 KAGVNILYA
+786 KAGVNMLYA

-814 RVWRDRFKVGIYYTA
+814 RLWRDRYKIGIYYTA
-829 GYANIFEKPRYGFK
+829 GYANLFEKPRYGFK

>member
-1 MPRLKSLRLLLCL
+1 MKQRLMHILAILWL
-14 LIFGLS
+14 GL
-20 GSALRAQVMGLVVDT
+20 ATVQTTKAQIIGIVVDT
-35 VKAPL
+35 ARAPL
-40 PMVQIFDR
+40 PMVQIFNR

-76 HPDFYNT
+76 HPDFYSV
-83 EIPLVV
+83 EIPTLVT
-89 RFNAKDTL
+89 AQTKDTL
-97 NVILTPKTEKLE
+97 NIILVPKTEKIQ
-109 GAEIRKEYKDPAAD
+109 GAEIRREYKDPAAD
-123 YIRKA
+123 YMRKA
-128 IAQRDY
+128 IAQRDFWY
-134 WHSRIPNQSADIYIK
+134 SRIPNQSAQIYIK
-149 AFEISEQKLK
+149 AFEITEQKI
-159 NKPGAVTA
+159 KP
-167 KADIDEL
+167 KAATVATDIDPL
-174 DAAALNNG
+174 DAAVINNTN
-182 SDPYNESAA
+182 DPYANTIPVVSVSDTAKNRISA
-191 ATVMATTE
+191 
-199 TQVNG
+199 
-204 GDTQKVKLLNNATA
+204 NA
-218 FIEIAMQRDATT
+218 FVEIAMQRDAST

-238 NGVKKVGSKAGLFYL
+238 NGVQKVGSKAGLFYL

-265 LLSVPA
+265 LLDVPA

-289 KFKFFGAYQHPQY
+289 RFKFLGAYQHPQY

-309 MSGRQTANATL
+309 MTGKQTANATL
-320 SGELHLVDTTFWILK
+320 SGELHLVDTTYWILK
-335 SELKFPRHLMA
+335 AELKFPRHLMA
-346 EYDAMTLIQCQR
+346 EYDAMTLIQHNQ
-358 LDSNQYLLTDS
+358 LDSQEYLLIDS
-369 QRFNYITKF
+369 QRFNYSTKY
-378 GNTTNKA
+378 GKSLNKA
-385 TTLVDYKKV
+385 TTLVDYKSI
-394 TVVPAF
+394 TVVPNF

-411 TTQEAYERDSLYWQ
+411 TTQEAYERDSTYWQ

-432 TQQETKFINRAD
+432 SNQETKFINTAD
-444 SIQRVVTSDK
+444 SIKRVVTSDK
-454 YLDSVEAKI
+454 YLDSVEAQI
-463 NKVTF
+463 NKVTL
-468 KSLFLEGQGYRDR
+468 KSLVLEGQGYRDR
-481 KKGVTLR
+481 KKGITLR
-488 FQPLWNLYQPWWPGG
+488 FQPLWNIYQPWWPGG
-503 GRISLWNS
+503 GRLSLWNS
-511 FDKTFDNKKTYQF
+511 FDKTFENKKTFEF

-529 YGINNQD
+529 YGINNKD
-536 VRGTVYMSHLYN
+536 VRGTVYMSHMYN

-554 IFASIGRD
+554 IFASVGRD
-562 FGMVNMNAAYLDLF
+562 FGMVNMNAAYVDLF
-576 RRDNFYQNKHMN
+576 RRDNFYQNKHIN
-588 VYHRQELVNGLF
+588 VYHRQELINGLF

-615 YTFDEFGDSLF
+615 YVFDEFGDSLF
-626 VNNRPLKFV
+626 ENNRPLKFI

-643 VNLSYTPFQRYMS
+643 FNLSYTPFQRYMS

-699 FPWGLMGNSE
+699 FPWGLLGTSE
-709 LRAVSGSFLSR
+709 LRAVSGSFLSS

-732 RSDAGILTPPMY
+732 RADPVIFTPPMF

-762 HFQHSFNGSLVNK
+762 HYQHSFNGSLVNK
-775 VPFLKKLSLYE
+775 IPFLKKLSLYE
-786 KAGVNILYA
+786 KAGVNVLYA

-814 RVWRDRFKVGIYYTA
+814 RLWRDRYKIGVYYTA
-829 GYANIFEKPRYGFK
+829 GYANLFEKPRYGFK

>member
-1 MPRLKSLRLLLCL
+1 MKQRLMHILAILWL
-14 LIFGLS
+14 GL
-20 GSALRAQVMGLVVDT
+20 ATVQTTKAQIIGIVVDT
-35 VKAPL
+35 ARAPL
-40 PMVQIFDR
+40 PMVQIFNR

-76 HPDFYNT
+76 HPDFYSV
-83 EIPLVV
+83 EIPTLVT
-89 RFNAKDTL
+89 AQTKDTL
-97 NVILTPKTEKLE
+97 NIILVPKTEKIQ
-109 GAEIRKEYKDPAAD
+109 GAEIRREYKDPAAD
-123 YIRKA
+123 YMRKA
-128 IAQRDY
+128 IAQRDF
-134 WHSRIPNQSADIYIK
+134 WHSRIPNQSAQIYIK
-149 AFEISEQKLK
+149 AFEITEQKI
-159 NKPGAVTA
+159 KPKSATA
-167 KADIDEL
+167 ATDIDPL
-174 DAAALNNG
+174 DAAVIKNTN
-182 SDPYNESAA
+182 DPYANTVPVVSVSDTAKNKISA
-191 ATVMATTE
+191 
-199 TQVNG
+199 
-204 GDTQKVKLLNNATA
+204 NA
-218 FIEIAMQRDATT
+218 FVEIAMQRDAST

-238 NGVKKVGSKAGLFYL
+238 NGVQKVGSKAGLFYL

-265 LLSVPA
+265 LLDVPA

-289 KFKFFGAYQHPQY
+289 RFKFLGAYQHPLY

-309 MSGRQTANATL
+309 MTGKQTANATL
-320 SGELHLVDTTFWILK
+320 SGELHLVDTTYWILK
-335 SELKFPRHLMA
+335 AELKFPRHLMA
-346 EYDAMTLIQCQR
+346 EYDAMTLIQHNQ
-358 LDSNQYLLTDS
+358 LDSQEYLLIDS
-369 QRFNYITKF
+369 QRFNYSTKY
-378 GNTTNKA
+378 GKSLNKA
-385 TTLVDYKKV
+385 TTLVDYKSI
-394 TVVPAF
+394 TVVPNF

-411 TTQEAYERDSLYWQ
+411 TTQEAYERDSTYWQ

-432 TQQETKFINRAD
+432 SNQETKFINTAD
-444 SIQRVVTSDK
+444 SIKRVVTSDK
-454 YLDSVEAKI
+454 YLDSVEAQI
-463 NKVTF
+463 NKVTL
-468 KSLFLEGQGYRDR
+468 KSLVLEGQGYRDR
-481 KKGVTLR
+481 KKGITLR

-503 GRISLWNS
+503 GRLSLWNS
-511 FDKTFDNKKTYQF
+511 FDKTFENKKTFEF

-529 YGINNQD
+529 YGINNKD
-536 VRGTVYMSHLYN
+536 VRGTVYMSHMYN
-548 PYKRAM
+548 PYKRAL
-554 IFASIGRD
+554 IFASVGRD
-562 FGMVNMNAAYLDLF
+562 FGMVNMNAAYIDLF
-576 RRDNFYQNKHMN
+576 RRDNFYQNKHIN
-588 VYHRQELVNGLF
+588 VYHRQELINGLF

-615 YTFDEFGDSLF
+615 YVFDEFGDSLF
-626 VNNRPLKFV
+626 ENNRPLKFI

-643 VNLSYTPFQRYMS
+643 FNLSYTPFQRYMS

-699 FPWGLMGNSE
+699 FPWGLLGTSD
-709 LRAVSGSFLSR
+709 LRAVSGSFLSS

-732 RSDAGILTPPMY
+732 RADPVIFTPPMF

-762 HFQHSFNGSLVNK
+762 HYQHSFNGSLVNK
-775 VPFLKKLSLYE
+775 IPFLKKLSLYE
-786 KAGVNILYA
+786 KAGVNMLYA

-814 RVWRDRFKVGIYYTA
+814 RLWRDRYKIGIYYTA
-829 GYANIFEKPRYGFK
+829 GYANLFEKPRYGFK

>member
-1 MPRLKSLRLLLCL
+1 MKQRLMHILAILWL
-14 LIFGLS
+14 GL
-20 GSALRAQVMGLVVDT
+20 ATVQTTKAQIIGIVVDT
-35 VKAPL
+35 ARAPL
-40 PMVQIFDR
+40 PMVQIFNR

-76 HPDFYNT
+76 HPDFYSV
-83 EIPLVV
+83 EIPTLVT
-89 RFNAKDTL
+89 AQTKDTL
-97 NVILTPKTEKLE
+97 NIILVPKTEKIQ
-109 GAEIRKEYKDPAAD
+109 GAEIRREYKDPAAD
-123 YIRKA
+123 YMRKA
-128 IAQRDY
+128 IAQRDF
-134 WHSRIPNQSADIYIK
+134 WHSRIPNQSAQIYIK
-149 AFEISEQKLK
+149 AFEITEQKI
-159 NKPGAVTA
+159 KP
-167 KADIDEL
+167 KAATVATDIDPL
-174 DAAALNNG
+174 DAAVINNTN
-182 SDPYNESAA
+182 DPYANTVPVVSVSDTAKNRISA
-191 ATVMATTE
+191 
-199 TQVNG
+199 
-204 GDTQKVKLLNNATA
+204 NA
-218 FIEIAMQRDATT
+218 FVEIAMQRDAST

-238 NGVKKVGSKAGLFYL
+238 NGVQKVGSKAGLFYL

-265 LLSVPA
+265 LLDVPA

-289 KFKFFGAYQHPQY
+289 RFKFLGAYQHPQY

-309 MSGRQTANATL
+309 MTGKQTANATL
-320 SGELHLVDTTFWILK
+320 SGELHLVDTTYWILK
-335 SELKFPRHLMA
+335 AELKFPRHLMA
-346 EYDAMTLIQCQR
+346 EYDAMTLIQHNQ
-358 LDSNQYLLTDS
+358 LDSQEYLLIDS
-369 QRFNYITKF
+369 QRFNYSTKY
-378 GNTTNKA
+378 GKSLNKA
-385 TTLVDYKKV
+385 TTLVDYKSI
-394 TVVPAF
+394 TVVPNF

-411 TTQEAYERDSLYWQ
+411 TTQEAYERDSTYWQ

-432 TQQETKFINRAD
+432 SNQETKFINTAD
-444 SIQRVVTSDK
+444 SIKRVVTSDK
-454 YLDSVEAKI
+454 YLDSVEAQI
-463 NKVTF
+463 NKVTL
-468 KSLFLEGQGYRDR
+468 KSLVLEGQGYRDR
-481 KKGVTLR
+481 KKGITLR

-503 GRISLWNS
+503 GRLSLWNS
-511 FDKTFDNKKTYQF
+511 FDKTFENKKTFEF

-529 YGINNQD
+529 YGINNKD
-536 VRGTVYMSHLYN
+536 VRGTVYMSHMYN
-548 PYKRAM
+548 PYKRAL
-554 IFASIGRD
+554 IFASVGRD
-562 FGMVNMNAAYLDLF
+562 FGMVNMNAAYIDLF
-576 RRDNFYQNKHMN
+576 RRDNFYQNKHIN
-588 VYHRQELVNGLF
+588 VYHRQELINGLF

-615 YTFDEFGDSLF
+615 YVFDEFGDSLF
-626 VNNRPLKFV
+626 ENNDPLNFI

-643 VNLSYTPFQRYMS
+643 FNLSYTPFQRYMS

-699 FPWGLMGNSE
+699 FPWGLLGTSE
-709 LRAVSGSFLSR
+709 LRAVSGSFLSS

-732 RSDAGILTPPMY
+732 RADPVIFTPPMF

-762 HFQHSFNGSLVNK
+762 HYQHSFNGSLVNK
-775 VPFLKKLSLYE
+775 IPFLKKLSLYE
-786 KAGVNILYA
+786 KAGVNVLYA

-814 RVWRDRFKVGIYYTA
+814 RIWRDRFKVGIYYTA
-829 GYANIFEKPRYGFK
+829 GYANLFEKPRYGFK

>member
-1 MPRLKSLRLLLCL
+1 MQTLHHLRFLLLAL
-14 LIFGLS
+14 VLGLS
-20 GSALRAQVMGLVVDT
+20 AASAQAQITGLVVDT
-35 VKAPL
+35 AKAPL
-40 PMVQIFDR
+40 PLVQIFDR

-64 NLRTGSYKLIFS
+64 DLRSGSYKLVFA
-76 HPDFYNT
+76 HPDFYST

-89 RFNAKDTL
+89 RYNTKDTL
-97 NVILTPKTEKLE
+97 NIILTPKTEKIQ
-109 GAEIRKEYKDPAAD
+109 GAEIIREYKDPAAE
-123 YIRKA
+123 YMRKA
-128 IAQRDY
+128 IAHRDY
-134 WHSRIPNQSADIYIK
+134 WHSRNPNQSADIYIK
-149 AFEISEQKLK
+149 AFEISEQKVK
-159 NKPGAVTA
+159 NKPAA
-167 KADIDEL
+167 QPDIDPL

-182 SDPYNESAA
+182 TDPYSEGVSVPQNPS
-191 ATVMATTE
+191 
-199 TQVNG
+199 QNPL
-204 GDTQKVKLLNNATA
+204 DTNKTKLLNNASA
-218 FIEIAMQRDATT
+218 FVEIAMQRDAST

-238 NGVKKVGSKAGLFYL
+238 NGVQKVGSKVGLFYL

-265 LLSVPA
+265 LLNVPA

-289 KFKFFGAYQHPQY
+289 RFKFLGAYQHPQY

-309 MSGRQTANATL
+309 MNGRQTANATL
-320 SGELHLVDTTFWILK
+320 SGEIHLVDTTYWILK
-335 SELKFPRHLMA
+335 AELKFPKHLMA
-346 EYDAMTLIQCQR
+346 EYDAMTLTQYQQ
-358 LDSNQYLLTDS
+358 LDSNNFLLTDS
-369 QRFNYITKF
+369 QRFFYTTKF
-378 GNTTNKA
+378 GKTTNKA

-394 TVVPAF
+394 SVVPAF
-400 PKNHFGMEVSK
+400 PKNHFGLEVSK
-411 TTQEAYERDSLYWQ
+411 TTQEAYERDSTYWQ

-432 TQQETKFINRAD
+432 SQQETKFINTAD
-444 SIQRVVTSDK
+444 SIKRVVTSDK
-454 YLDSVEAKI
+454 YLDSVEAGI
-463 NKVTF
+463 NKVTP
-468 KSLFLEGQGYRDR
+468 KSLLLEGQGYRDR
-481 KKGVTLR
+481 KKGITMR
-488 FQPLWNLYQPWWPGG
+488 FQPLWNIYQPWWPGG
-503 GRISLWNS
+503 TRISLWNS
-511 FDKTFDNKKTYQF
+511 FDKTFKNKKTFEF

-529 YGINNQD
+529 YGINNND
-536 VRGTVYMSHLYN
+536 LRGTIYMSHMYN

-554 IFASIGRD
+554 IFASVGRD
-562 FGMVNMNAAYLDLF
+562 FGMVNMNAAYVDLF
-576 RRDNFYQNKHMN
+576 RRNNFYQNKHVN
-588 VYHRQELVNGLF
+588 VYHRQELINGLF
-600 LQVQGE
+600 VQVQGE

-615 YTFDEFGDSLF
+615 YVFDEFGDSLF
-626 VNNRPLKFV
+626 ENNLPLKFV

-675 KQAVPGVFKSNI
+675 KQAVPGIFKSNS
-687 DYQYL
+687 DFQYL

-709 LRAVSGSFLSR
+709 LKAVSGSFVSSR
-720 RNVNVVDYRYQR
+720 NINVVDYRYQR
-732 RSDAGILTPPMY
+732 RSDALVFTPPMF

-762 HFQHSFNGSLVNK
+762 HYQHSFNGSLVNK

-786 KAGVNILYA
+786 RAGVNLLYA

-814 RVWRDRFKVGIYYTA
+814 RIWRDRFKVGIYYTA
-829 GYANIFEKPRYGFK
+829 GYANLFEKPRYGFK

>member
-1 MPRLKSLRLLLCL
+1 MQPLHHLRFLLLAL
-14 LIFGLS
+14 VLGLS
-20 GSALRAQVMGLVVDT
+20 AASAQAQITGLVVDT
-35 VKAPL
+35 AKAPL
-40 PMVQIFDR
+40 PLVQIFDR

-64 NLRTGSYKLIFS
+64 DLRTGSYKLVFA
-76 HPDFYNT
+76 HPDFYST

-89 RFNAKDTL
+89 RYNTKDTL
-97 NVILTPKTEKLE
+97 NIILTPKTEKIQ
-109 GAEIRKEYKDPAAD
+109 GAEIIREYKDPAAE
-123 YIRKA
+123 YMRKA

-134 WHSRIPNQSADIYIK
+134 WHSRNPNQSADIYIK
-149 AFEISEQKLK
+149 AFEISEQKVK
-159 NKPGAVTA
+159 NKPAA
-167 KADIDEL
+167 QPDIDPL

-182 SDPYNESAA
+182 TDPYSEGVPVPQNPS
-191 ATVMATTE
+191 
-199 TQVNG
+199 QNPL
-204 GDTQKVKLLNNATA
+204 DTNKTKLLNNASA
-218 FIEIAMQRDATT
+218 FVEIAMQRDAST

-238 NGVKKVGSKAGLFYL
+238 NGVQKVGSKVGLFYL

-265 LLSVPA
+265 LLNVPA

-289 KFKFFGAYQHPQY
+289 RFKFLGAYQHPQY

-309 MSGRQTANATL
+309 MNGRQTANATL
-320 SGELHLVDTTFWILK
+320 SGEIHLVDTTYWILK
-335 SELKFPRHLMA
+335 AELKFPKHLMA
-346 EYDAMTLIQCQR
+346 EYDAMTLTQYQQ
-358 LDSNQYLLTDS
+358 LDSNNYLLTDS
-369 QRFNYITKF
+369 QRFFYTTKF
-378 GNTTNKA
+378 GKTTNKA

-394 TVVPAF
+394 SVVPAF
-400 PKNHFGMEVSK
+400 PKNHFGLEVSK
-411 TTQEAYERDSLYWQ
+411 TTQEAYERDSTYWQ

-432 TQQETKFINRAD
+432 SQQETKFINTAD
-444 SIQRVVTSDK
+444 SIKRVVTSDK
-454 YLDSVEAKI
+454 YLDSVEAGI
-463 NKVTF
+463 NKVTP
-468 KSLFLEGQGYRDR
+468 KSLLLEGQGYRDR
-481 KKGVTLR
+481 KKGITMR
-488 FQPLWNLYQPWWPGG
+488 FQPLWNIYQPWWPGG
-503 GRISLWNS
+503 TRISLWNS
-511 FDKTFDNKKTYQF
+511 FDKTFKNKKTFEF

-529 YGINNQD
+529 YGINNND
-536 VRGTVYMSHLYN
+536 LRGTIYMSHMYN

-554 IFASIGRD
+554 IFASVGRD
-562 FGMVNMNAAYLDLF
+562 FGMVNMNAAYVDLF
-576 RRDNFYQNKHMN
+576 RRNNFYQNKHVN
-588 VYHRQELVNGLF
+588 VYHRQELINGLF
-600 LQVQGE
+600 VQVQGE

-615 YTFDEFGDSLF
+615 YVFDEFGDSLF
-626 VNNRPLKFV
+626 ENNLPLKFV

-675 KQAVPGVFKSNI
+675 KQAVPGIFKSNS
-687 DYQYL
+687 DFQYL

-709 LRAVSGSFLSR
+709 LKAVSGSFVSSR
-720 RNVNVVDYRYQR
+720 NINVVDYRYQR
-732 RSDAGILTPPMY
+732 RSDALVFTPPMF

-762 HFQHSFNGSLVNK
+762 HYQHSFNGSLVNK

-786 KAGVNILYA
+786 RAGVNLLYA

-814 RVWRDRFKVGIYYTA
+814 RIWRDRFKVGIYYTA
-829 GYANIFEKPRYGFK
+829 GYANLFEKPRYGFK

>member
-1 MPRLKSLRLLLCL
+1 MKQRLMHILAILWL
-14 LIFGLS
+14 GL
-20 GSALRAQVMGLVVDT
+20 ATVQTTKAQIIGIVVDT
-35 VKAPL
+35 ARAPL
-40 PMVQIFDR
+40 PMVQIFNR

-76 HPDFYNT
+76 HPDFYSV
-83 EIPLVV
+83 EIPTLVT
-89 RFNAKDTL
+89 AQTKDTL
-97 NVILTPKTEKLE
+97 NIILVPKTEKIQ
-109 GAEIRKEYKDPAAD
+109 GAEIRREYKDPAAD
-123 YIRKA
+123 YMRKA
-128 IAQRDY
+128 IAQRDFWY
-134 WHSRIPNQSADIYIK
+134 SRIPNQSAQIYIK
-149 AFEISEQKLK
+149 AFEITEQKI
-159 NKPGAVTA
+159 KP
-167 KADIDEL
+167 KAATVATDIDPL
-174 DAAALNNG
+174 DAAVINNTN
-182 SDPYNESAA
+182 DPYANTIPVVSVSDTAKNRISA
-191 ATVMATTE
+191 
-199 TQVNG
+199 
-204 GDTQKVKLLNNATA
+204 NA
-218 FIEIAMQRDATT
+218 FVEIAMQRDAST

-238 NGVKKVGSKAGLFYL
+238 NGVQKVGSKAGLFYL

-265 LLSVPA
+265 LLDVPA

-289 KFKFFGAYQHPQY
+289 RFKFLGAYQHPQY

-309 MSGRQTANATL
+309 MTGKQTANATL
-320 SGELHLVDTTFWILK
+320 SGELHLVDTTYWILK
-335 SELKFPRHLMA
+335 AELKFPRHLMA
-346 EYDAMTLIQCQR
+346 EYDAMTLIQHNQ
-358 LDSNQYLLTDS
+358 LDSQEYLLIDS
-369 QRFNYITKF
+369 QRFNYSTKY
-378 GNTTNKA
+378 GKSLNKA
-385 TTLVDYKKV
+385 TTLVDYKSII
-394 TVVPAF
+394 VVPNF

-411 TTQEAYERDSLYWQ
+411 TTQEAYERDSTYWQ

-432 TQQETKFINRAD
+432 SNQETKFINTAD
-444 SIQRVVTSDK
+444 SIKRVVTSDK
-454 YLDSVEAKI
+454 YLDSVEAQI
-463 NKVTF
+463 NKVTL
-468 KSLFLEGQGYRDR
+468 KSLILEGQGYRNR
-481 KKGVTLR
+481 KKGITLR

-503 GRISLWNS
+503 GRVSLWNS
-511 FDKTFDNKKTYQF
+511 FDKTFENKKTFEF

-529 YGINNQD
+529 YGINNKD
-536 VRGTVYMSHLYN
+536 VRGTVYMSHMYN
-548 PYKRAM
+548 PYKRAL
-554 IFASIGRD
+554 IFASVGRD
-562 FGMVNMNAAYLDLF
+562 FGMVNMNAAYIDLF
-576 RRDNFYQNKHMN
+576 RRDNFYQNKHIN
-588 VYHRQELVNGLF
+588 VYHRQELINGLF

-615 YTFDEFGDSLF
+615 YVFDEFGNSLF
-626 VNNRPLKFV
+626 ENNDPLNFI

-643 VNLSYTPFQRYMS
+643 FNLSYTPFQRYMS

-699 FPWGLMGNSE
+699 FPWGLLGTSE
-709 LRAVSGSFLSR
+709 LRAVSGSFLSS

-732 RSDAGILTPPMY
+732 RGDPIIFTPPMF

-762 HFQHSFNGSLVNK
+762 HYQHSFNGSLVNK
-775 VPFLKKLSLYE
+775 IPFLKKLSLYE
-786 KAGVNILYA
+786 KAGVNVLYA

-814 RVWRDRFKVGIYYTA
+814 RLWRDRFKIGIYYTA
-829 GYANIFEKPRYGFK
+829 GYANLFEKPRYGFK

>member
-1 MPRLKSLRLLLCL
+1 MPRLKPLRLLLCL
-14 LIFGLS
+14 LILGF
-20 GSALRAQVMGLVVDT
+20 SATKVQAQITGLVVDT
-35 VKAPL
+35 TKAPL
-40 PMVQIFDR
+40 PLVQIFDR

-59 GYFNL
+59 GYFTL
-64 NLRTGSYKLIFS
+64 NLRTGTYKLIFS

-83 EIPLVV
+83 EIPLLVQY
-89 RFNAKDTL
+89 NTKDTL
-97 NVILTPKTEKLE
+97 NIILTPKTEKIQ
-109 GAEIRKEYKDPAAD
+109 GVEIRKEYKDPAAD

-134 WHSRIPNQSADIYIK
+134 WHSRIPNQTADIYIK
-149 AFEISEQKLK
+149 AFEIS
-159 NKPGAVTA
+159 A
-167 KADIDEL
+167 KR
-174 DAAALNNG
+174 
-182 SDPYNESAA
+182 
-191 ATVMATTE
+191 
-199 TQVNG
+199 
-204 GDTQKVKLLNNATA
+204 DTSNATA
-218 FIEIAMQRDATT
+218 FMEIAMQRDATT

-238 NGVKKVGSKAGLFYL
+238 NGVKNVGSKAGLFYL

-265 LLSVPA
+265 LLDVPA

-289 KFKFFGAYQHPQY
+289 RFRFLGAYQHPQY
-302 GRVLRIG
+302 GRILRIG

-320 SGELHLVDTTFWILK
+320 SGELHLVDTTFWILQA
-335 SELKFPRHLMA
+335 ELNFPKHLMA
-346 EYDAMTLIQCQR
+346 EYDAMTLMQYQR
-358 LDSNQYLLTDS
+358 LDSNEHILTDS
-369 QRFNYITKF
+369 QRFNYSAKYGKTLS
-378 GNTTNKA
+378 KA

-394 TVVPAF
+394 TVVSAF
-400 PKNHFGMEVSK
+400 PKNHFGLEVSK
-411 TTQEAYERDSLYWQ
+411 TTQEAYERDSVYWQ
-425 QQRTQPL
+425 QQRSQPL
-432 TQQETKFINRAD
+432 SQQETKFINAAD
-444 SIQRVVTSDK
+444 SLQRVLTSDK

-463 NKVTF
+463 NQVTF
-468 KSLFLEGQGYRDR
+468 KSLVLEGQGYRDR
-481 KKGVTLR
+481 KKGITMR
-488 FQPLWNLYQPWWPGG
+488 FQPLWNIYQPWWPGG
-503 GRISLWNS
+503 ARLSLWNG
-511 FDKTFDNKKTYQF
+511 FDKTFENKKTLQF

-529 YGINNQD
+529 YGINNKD

-554 IFASIGRD
+554 VFASVGRD
-562 FGMVNMNAAYLDLF
+562 FGMVNLNAAYVDLF
-576 RRDNFYQNKHMN
+576 RRDNFYQNKHLN
-588 VYHRQELVNGLF
+588 VYHRQELINGLF

-615 YTFDEFGDSLF
+615 YVFDEFGDSLF
-626 VNNRPLKFV
+626 ENNRPLKFV

-666 AWPTFSINY
+666 TWPTFSINY
-675 KQAVPGVFKSNI
+675 KQAVPGVFNSNI

-709 LRAVSGSFLSR
+709 LRAVSGSFLSS

-732 RSDAGILTPPMY
+732 RADPVIFTPPMF
-744 AFQQLDSTFTTFK
+744 AFQQLDSTFITFK

-762 HFQHSFNGSLVNK
+762 HYQHSFNGSLVNK

-786 KAGVNILYA
+786 RAGVNVLYA

-801 FFYEGYVGIDKLV
+801 FYYEGYAGIDKLV
-814 RVWRDRFKVGIYYTA
+814 RVWRDRYKIGIYYTA

-843 INFEYYDRLNNKW
+843 INFEYYDRFNNKW

>member
-1 MPRLKSLRLLLCL
+1 MQTLHHLRFLLLAL
-14 LIFGLS
+14 VLGLS
-20 GSALRAQVMGLVVDT
+20 AASAQAQITGLVVDT
-35 VKAPL
+35 AKAPL
-40 PMVQIFDR
+40 PLVQIFDR

-64 NLRTGSYKLIFS
+64 DLRSGSYKLVFA
-76 HPDFYNT
+76 HPDFYST

-89 RFNAKDTL
+89 RYNTKDTL
-97 NVILTPKTEKLE
+97 NIILTPKTEKIQ
-109 GAEIRKEYKDPAAD
+109 GAEIIREYKDPAAE
-123 YIRKA
+123 YMRKA

-134 WHSRIPNQSADIYIK
+134 WHSRNPNQSADIYIK
-149 AFEISEQKLK
+149 AFEISEQKVK
-159 NKPGAVTA
+159 NKPAA
-167 KADIDEL
+167 QPDIDPL

-182 SDPYNESAA
+182 TDPYSEGVPVPQNSS
-191 ATVMATTE
+191 
-199 TQVNG
+199 QNPL
-204 GDTQKVKLLNNATA
+204 DTNKTKLLNNASA
-218 FIEIAMQRDATT
+218 FVEIAMHRDAST

-238 NGVKKVGSKAGLFYL
+238 NGVQKVGSKVGLFYL

-265 LLSVPA
+265 LLNVPA

-289 KFKFFGAYQHPQY
+289 RFKFLGAYQHPQY

-309 MSGRQTANATL
+309 MNGRQTANATL
-320 SGELHLVDTTFWILK
+320 SGEIHLVDTTYWILK
-335 SELKFPRHLMA
+335 AELKFPKHLMA
-346 EYDAMTLIQCQR
+346 EYDAMTLTQYQQ
-358 LDSNQYLLTDS
+358 LDSNNFLLTDS
-369 QRFNYITKF
+369 QRFFYTTKF
-378 GNTTNKA
+378 GKTTNKA

-394 TVVPAF
+394 SVVPAF
-400 PKNHFGMEVSK
+400 PKNHFGLEVSK
-411 TTQEAYERDSLYWQ
+411 TTQEAYERDSTYWQ

-432 TQQETKFINRAD
+432 SQQETKFINTAD
-444 SIQRVVTSDK
+444 SIKRVVTSDK
-454 YLDSVEAKI
+454 YLDSVEAGI
-463 NKVTF
+463 NKVTP
-468 KSLFLEGQGYRDR
+468 KSLLLEGQGYRDR
-481 KKGVTLR
+481 KKGITMR
-488 FQPLWNLYQPWWPGG
+488 FQPLWNIYQPWWPGG
-503 GRISLWNS
+503 TRISLWNS
-511 FDKTFDNKKTYQF
+511 FDKTFKNKKTFEF

-529 YGINNQD
+529 YGINNND
-536 VRGTVYMSHLYN
+536 LRGTIYMSHMYN

-554 IFASIGRD
+554 IFASVGRD
-562 FGMVNMNAAYLDLF
+562 FGMVNMNAAYVDLF
-576 RRDNFYQNKHMN
+576 RRNNFYQNKHVN
-588 VYHRQELVNGLF
+588 VYHRQELINGLF
-600 LQVQGE
+600 VQVQGE

-615 YTFDEFGDSLF
+615 YVFDEFGDSLF
-626 VNNRPLKFV
+626 ENNLPLKFV

-675 KQAVPGVFKSNI
+675 KQAVPGIFKSNS
-687 DYQYL
+687 DFQYL

-709 LRAVSGSFLSR
+709 LKAVSGSFVSSR
-720 RNVNVVDYRYQR
+720 NINVVDYRYQR
-732 RSDAGILTPPMY
+732 RSDAFIFTPPMF

-762 HFQHSFNGSLVNK
+762 HYQHSFNGSLVNK

-786 KAGVNILYA
+786 RAGVNLLYA

-814 RVWRDRFKVGIYYTA
+814 RIWRDRFKVGIYYTA
-829 GYANIFEKPRYGFK
+829 GYANLFEKPRYGFK

>member
-1 MPRLKSLRLLLCL
+1 MQTLHHLRFLLLAL
-14 LIFGLS
+14 VLGLS
-20 GSALRAQVMGLVVDT
+20 AASAQAQITGLVVDT
-35 VKAPL
+35 AKAPL
-40 PMVQIFDR
+40 PLVQIFDR

-64 NLRTGSYKLIFS
+64 DLRTGSYKLVFA
-76 HPDFYNT
+76 HPDFYST

-89 RFNAKDTL
+89 RYNTKDTL
-97 NVILTPKTEKLE
+97 NIILTPKTEKIQ
-109 GAEIRKEYKDPAAD
+109 GAEIIREYKDPAAE
-123 YIRKA
+123 YMRKA
-128 IAQRDY
+128 IAHRDY
-134 WHSRIPNQSADIYIK
+134 WHSRNPNQSADIYIK
-149 AFEISEQKLK
+149 AFEISEQKVK
-159 NKPGAVTA
+159 NKPAA
-167 KADIDEL
+167 QPDIDPL

-182 SDPYNESAA
+182 TDPYSEGVSVPQNPS
-191 ATVMATTE
+191 
-199 TQVNG
+199 QNPL
-204 GDTQKVKLLNNATA
+204 DTNKTKLLNNASA
-218 FIEIAMQRDATT
+218 FVEIAMQRDASN

-238 NGVKKVGSKAGLFYL
+238 NGVQKVGSKVGLFYL

-265 LLSVPA
+265 LLNVPA

-289 KFKFFGAYQHPQY
+289 RFKFLGAYQHPQY

-309 MSGRQTANATL
+309 MNGRQTANATL
-320 SGELHLVDTTFWILK
+320 SGEIHLVDTTYWILK
-335 SELKFPRHLMA
+335 AELKFPKHLMA
-346 EYDAMTLIQCQR
+346 EYDAMTLTQYQQ
-358 LDSNQYLLTDS
+358 LDSNNYLLTDS
-369 QRFNYITKF
+369 QRFFYTTKF
-378 GNTTNKA
+378 GKTTNKA

-394 TVVPAF
+394 SVVPAF
-400 PKNHFGMEVSK
+400 PKNHFGLEVSK
-411 TTQEAYERDSLYWQ
+411 TTREAYERDSTYWQ

-432 TQQETKFINRAD
+432 SQQETKFINTAD
-444 SIQRVVTSDK
+444 SIKRVVTSDK
-454 YLDSVEAKI
+454 YLDSVEAGI
-463 NKVTF
+463 NKVTP
-468 KSLFLEGQGYRDR
+468 KSLLLEGQGYRDR
-481 KKGVTLR
+481 KKGITMR
-488 FQPLWNLYQPWWPGG
+488 FQPLWNIYQPWWPGG
-503 GRISLWNS
+503 TRISLWNS
-511 FDKTFDNKKTYQF
+511 FDKTFKNKKTFEF

-529 YGINNQD
+529 YGINNND
-536 VRGTVYMSHLYN
+536 LRGTMYMSHMYN

-554 IFASIGRD
+554 IFASVGRD

-576 RRDNFYQNKHMN
+576 RRNNFYQNKHVN
-588 VYHRQELVNGLF
+588 VYHRQELINGLF
-600 LQVQGE
+600 VQVQGE

-615 YTFDEFGDSLF
+615 YVFDEFGDSLF
-626 VNNRPLKFV
+626 ENNLPLKFV

-675 KQAVPGVFKSNI
+675 KQAVPGIFKSNS
-687 DYQYL
+687 DFQYL

-709 LRAVSGSFLSR
+709 LKAVSGSFVSSR
-720 RNVNVVDYRYQR
+720 NINVVDYRYQR
-732 RSDAGILTPPMY
+732 RSDAFIFTPPMF

-762 HFQHSFNGSLVNK
+762 HYQHSFNGSLVNK

-786 KAGVNILYA
+786 RAGVNLLYA

-814 RVWRDRFKVGIYYTA
+814 RIWRDRFKVGIYYTA
-829 GYANIFEKPRYGFK
+829 GYANLFEKPRYGFK